1 AGRLRSTSS
10 SLSCRPVRSRNHRH
24 SKPPRSPPHSR
35 CALCRE
41 KVDAPSRR
49 RSAPRRY
56 YRESSKEPRS
66 LPAKQ
71 TRLSNRE
78 EEILVA
84 PKAAGFFQNAGTTAQ
99 TPAED
104 IAG

>member
-10 SLSCRPVRSRNHRH
+10 SLSCPPVRSRNHRH
-24 SKPPRSPPHSR
+24 SKRPQSPPHSR

-41 KVDAPSRR
+41 KVDAPLRR
-49 RSAPRRY
+49 RLAPRRY

-66 LPAKQ
+66 SPAKR

-78 EEILVA
+78 EEILAA
-84 PKAAGFFQNAGTTAQ
+84 PMAVGFFQNAGTTAQ
-99 TPAED
+99 TPSED
-104 IAG
+104 T